1 MMGDKQQVESAYQ
14 RVFSTKVLN
23 WAASQA
29 KPVEQIVTAAEF
41 AKLQEKH
48 NH

>member
-1 MMGDKQQVESAYQ
+1 MMSDKDQVENAYQ
-14 RVFSTKVLN
+14 RVFSSKVLS

-29 KPVEQIVTAAEF
+29 KPKENKVTAAEF
-41 AKLQEKH
+41 AELQGKH